1 MTVVVLYFAA
11 LRDAVGTGSE
21 MLTLPEPVRTV
32 RDLLQLLES
41 RPALQGKL
49 ASVRVAID
57 ENFVEVGTPLHDAA
71 TVALIPPVQGG

>member
-1 MTVVVLYFAA
+1 VTVVVLYFAA

-21 MLTLPEPVRTV
+21 TLTLPDPVRTV
-32 RDLLQLLES
+32 GDLLQFLES

-57 ENFVEVGTPLHDAA
+57 ESFVEVCSPLHDAA